1 MTTTTDWDTREVD
14 WRDSETVEAVRR
26 VRHAVFVVEQ
36 DVPEELEW
44 DGSDSACRH
53 VIALDASGAVVGTG
67 RLDSDDH
74 IGRMAVAREARGQGA
89 GRAVLD
95 HLIAIARERGS
106 REVVLNAQIHAMAFY
121 VHAGFEAFGERFME
135 AGIEHQ
141 SMLKRL
147 V

>member
-1 MTTTTDWDTREVD
+1 MTTDWETREVD
-14 WRDSETVEAVRR
+14 WRDDETVEAVRL

-36 DVPEELEW
+36 DVPEALEW

-53 VIALDASGAVVGTG
+53 VVALTTNGKVVATG
-67 RLDSDDH
+67 RLDPDDH

-89 GRAVLD
+89 GRAVLQ
-95 HLIAIARERGS
+95 HLIDIARERGS
-106 REVVLNAQIHAMAFY
+106 REVVLNAQTHAMAFY
-121 VHAGFEAFGERFME
+121 LHAGFEAFGERFLE

-147 V
+147 A